1 MTSIAVPAESRHF
14 MAHPEVE
21 AYLRGLFPSLT
32 AESDRGAV
40 LLGAAQIDEQLKL
53 LFASLA
59 PAATSKN
66 RKKEIF
72 SFNGPFGSFS
82 AKLDVAYVCR
92 LLPPSLIDAVHRF
105 RKLRN
110 DVAHKASSFELKD
123 HQDEIYRIFALVGPG
138 VDVGVNR
145 MTVELMVNNM
155 LIRLTTADHPI
166 DEGKPLFENRS
177 AALAYLDE
185 NKHVLKV
192 LEADRP
198 RWELGV
204 GVGLICGL
212 IIHHR
217 ERLSRALGS
226 SETIVSALRKD
237 SHPHVADA

>member
-1 MTSIAVPAESRHF
+1 MNPAAPPAKDRHF
-14 MAHPEVE
+14 MDHPEVE

-40 LLGAAQIDEQLKL
+40 LLGAAQIDEQLKV
-53 LFASLA
+53 LFASLV
-59 PAATSKN
+59 PSTTSNN

-92 LLPPSLIDAVHRF
+92 LLPSSLIDAIHRF

-110 DVAHKASSFELKD
+110 DVAHKASSFELKN

-138 VDVGVNR
+138 VEVGVNR
-145 MTVELMVNNM
+145 MTVEMMINNM
-155 LIRLTTADHPI
+155 LIRLTTLEHPI

-177 AALAYLDE
+177 AALAYLDK
-185 NKHVLKV
+185 NKHVLMV

-198 RWELGV
+198 RWELGI

-217 ERLSRALGS
+217 ERLSKALGS
-226 SETIVSALRKD
+226 SETIVSAFRKRGQ
-237 SHPHVADA
+237 PHVTDA